1 MMFRKLS
8 VFSASLAALC
18 SGAIAADLP
27 AAPPPVTYSA
37 PYGWT
42 GLYLGA
48 NIGFGGDRFVY
59 PFSAAAV
66 GGGAA
71 FGGSV
76 SITSEGVLWTLIIC
90 GFALFFF
97 LSAYRSEFLALA
109 FEALRR

>member
-1 MMFRKLS
+1 MFRKLS

-76 SITSEGVLWTLIIC
+76 SITSEGVLGGGQHQDSDC
-90 GFALFFF
+90 EDGV
-97 LSAYRSEFLALA
+97 S
-109 FEALRR
+109 LRQSWDTHCI